1 MSRLP
6 TNWQVLVVEADRVF
20 SASLALK
27 YALHGHY
34 AKFAQSGSEA
44 LVLMSFFEPT
54 LAILGTELPDLTGPE
69 LATVIESRFP
79 SCRIVF
85 LSDRP
90 SSHFSSK
97 AVTAGVHGP
106 DVLIKS
112 VHPET
117 VYQEVSEIVHIDAAW
132 RLHTPESGAQDT
144 F

>member
-1 MSRLP
+1 MSRRP
-6 TNWQVLVVEADRVF
+6 TSWQVLVVESDRVF

-44 LVLMSFFEPT
+44 LTLMSFFEPT

-69 LATVIESRFP
+69 LARIIEARFP
-79 SCRIVF
+79 TCRIIF

-90 SSHFSSK
+90 SSHFSSR
-97 AVTAGVHGP
+97 AAASGVQCP

-112 VHPET
+112 VHPEI
-117 VYQEVSEIVHIDAAW
+117 VFEEVSELVPMDAA
-132 RLHTPESGAQDT
+132 
-144 F
+144 